1 MLSLQF
7 FQIYVCVNFFVQS
20 SVCALNNELINP
32 DDLKA
37 LLTQSDIICCCL
49 SEVNSPPALTEVARP
64 EAAEMV

>member
-20 SVCALNNELINP
+20 SVCALNSELINP

-49 SEVNSPPALTEVARP
+49 SEVNFPPALTEVARP